1 MIAFTSKDH
10 TSKPLDAKTRLI
22 QRILSITK
30 RAKNVKK
37 IRRSRVKKR
46 YPKYSGSRRRVFPFV
61 SFLLRLFYVFVLLLW
76 RKIGAFLY
84 KSTSESDLRGFSVSR
99 SSMARFLYCL
109 SNDTAAKTCYNG
121 DGSESIRRGTRSDTL
136 EETEE
141 AIEYESFFTE
151 DNILWSIV
159 LF

>member
-1 MIAFTSKDH
+1 MVAFASKDH
-10 TSKPLDAKTRLI
+10 TSKPLDAKTRWI

-37 IRRSRVKKR
+37 IRRSRVKKGIQSTAA
-46 YPKYSGSRRRVFPFV
+46 PV
-61 SFLLRLFYVFVLLLW
+61 
-76 RKIGAFLY
+76 GAFFRLY
-84 KSTSESDLRGFSVSR
+84 LFCCACFTCLYCFCGEKSVHFCINQHQNRICADFSVSR